1 MAPVEPASQNIAAT
15 HAAFDLVQWS
25 HFSPLNQAP
34 AQSRL
39 KASRIQNAG
48 RRNSLA
54 SLVENSRRAETVGLV
69 PQLGQ
74 AA

>member
-1 MAPVEPASQNIAAT
+1 MSA
-15 HAAFDLVQWS
+15 
-25 HFSPLNQAP
+25 PLNQAP
-34 AQSRL
+34 AQPRL

-54 SLVENSRRAETVGLV
+54 SLVEISRPAETLGLV